1 METQHFRTVH
11 VGHLRRSY
19 QIVTKMVKVS
29 VRYRYRLS
37 ISHIDVVANICTYVH
52 MYRVVNE
59 YVMLVPNVDRVI
71 VTDECWR
78 VDNHAC

>member
-1 METQHFRTVH
+1 
-11 VGHLRRSY
+11 
-19 QIVTKMVKVS
+19 MVKVS

-37 ISHIDVVANICTYVH
+37 KSHIDVVANICVD